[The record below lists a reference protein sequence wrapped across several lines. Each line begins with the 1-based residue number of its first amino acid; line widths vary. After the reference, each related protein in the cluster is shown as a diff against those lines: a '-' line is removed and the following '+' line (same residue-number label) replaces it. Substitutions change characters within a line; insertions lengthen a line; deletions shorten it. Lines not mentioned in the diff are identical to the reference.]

1 MTMAN
6 RVIGFG
12 LLILSIY
19 AWLTANTFPTSNGLG
34 PGPDYFPKI
43 AASVLGVLSI
53 LLICKKEKNDESIYA
68 ISGKPAVILFGTG
81 FIVMIIYV
89 LFVQW
94 LGFTVSSALVTLA
107 WMILMGIRKWTTL
120 IVASVLISAGITYV
134 FEFLLS
140 VPIPHGILY

>member
-12 LLILSIY
+12 LLILSVY
-19 AWLTANTFPTSNGLG
+19 AWLTANAFPSSNGLG

-43 AASVLGVLSI
+43 AASILGVLSI
-53 LLICKKEKNDESIYA
+53 LLIGRKEKQDGAVYA
-68 ISGKPAVILFGTG
+68 VSGKPAVLLFVTG
-81 FIVMIIYV
+81 IIVMMVYV